1 MSSFPA
7 LAPTSRVYT
16 PGDIPIGLQTS
27 LTGVSTGFRRG
38 GRRIAQRLELV
49 FSHLTQAQM
58 NLIKDHFFDRN
69 GTFDI
74 FFLSSEI
81 WGDYTGSPPVGL
93 LDNFAWRYIQTPRVA
108 DVSFDRFTIQ
118 VSLETVPIDTGDLI
132 IDGGAAAATPARTYV
147 LDAGAAS
154 ALPARTYVI
163 NPRGAQ

>member
-7 LAPTSRVYT
+7 LAPASRVYT

-49 FSHLTQAQM
+49 FSHLTQDQM
-58 NLIKDHFFDRN
+58 NLIKAHYFDRK

-74 FFLSSEI
+74 FFLSAEV
-81 WGDYTGSPPVGL
+81 WGDYAGTPPVGL
-93 LDNFAWRYIQTPRVA
+93 LDNFAWRYIQTPRIA

-118 VSLETVPIDTGDLI
+118 VSLQTVPIDTGDLI

-154 ALPARTYVI
+154 ATPARTYVI
-163 NPRGAQ
+163 NPIGAQ